1 MSSTTGPDPAA
12 LSLSGVRVLVVDDDL
27 HSREAVTS
35 VLEHYG
41 ATVTAVGSGAAALEA
56 VSIESPDVM
65 VADLVMPGMDG
76 FELIRRVRALPP
88 EAGGGTPA
96 AALSAHAASDE
107 GSRILGAGY
116 QYHLT
121 KPLEVDR
128 LLAVVAILAARE

>member
-1 MSSTTGPDPAA
+1 MSSTTGPDPAK

-56 VSIESPDVM
+56 VSIELPDVM

-76 FELIRRVRALPP
+76 FELIRRVRALPR

-96 AALSAHAASDE
+96 AALTANAGSHE
-107 GSRILGAGY
+107 GPSILRAGY
-116 QYHLT
+116 QYHLA
-121 KPLEVDR
+121 KPVDVDR
-128 LLAVVAILAARE
+128 LLAVIAILAARE